1 MGCQCT
7 KKENE
12 DEITKEATAIKE
24 IAASKEINTT
34 NTNTNSNVI
43 KSPPSEEVVQKPM
56 PVNGKTDNSLTNQ
69 SISKIS
75 ESASKVG

>member
-12 DEITKEATAIKE
+12 AEITKEPTAIKE

-34 NTNTNSNVI
+34 NPLEFTIVENKINTEKNAKAI
-43 KSPPSEEVVQKPM
+43 ILFTFFAQLGITLK
-56 PVNGKTDNSLTNQ
+56 
-69 SISKIS
+69 
-75 ESASKVG
+75 